1 MERVV
6 RTFSSHEEAANA
18 DREYYRSLTPEQRLD
33 ILLELI
39 EQGGGGTQSRFE
51 RVYRVIERKPR

>member
-6 RTFSSHEEAANA
+6 RTFSSHEEAAKA